1 MGILYV
7 YYIRELYT
15 MRVKDWLRKTRSL
28 RHDIYEVLIW
38 VVGIGLVLY
47 CFTGCASV
55 VPNEKW
61 SGESITLATTLTG
74 LSMIDAKQTFMM
86 DEYSSYFDV
95 IEPITYAHEVN
106 PLMGESPTND
116 RVVVV
121 KLLSGVLTFYGLNK
135 LKEVNRKKALTWLN
149 VLYLIV
155 VIHNN
160 SLGLNINL

>member
-1 MGILYV
+1 MNI
-7 YYIRELYT
+7 
-15 MRVKDWLRKTRSL
+15 RKTVYWIVGL
-28 RHDIYEVLIW
+28 FVFFGW
-38 VVGIGLVLY
+38 VDLVWGQ
-47 CFTGCASV
+47 T
-55 VPNEKW
+55 EKW
-61 SGESITLATTLTG
+61 SGESVTLYTTLMG
-74 LSMIDAKQTFMM
+74 FSMIDAKQTFMM
-86 DEYSSYFDV
+86 DEYRSYFDR

-106 PLMGESPTND
+106 PLMGELPTND

-160 SLGLNINL
+160 SLGLSINL

>member
-1 MGILYV
+1 MSYINIRDEWKLFIGWLALVIL
-7 YYIRELYT
+7 L
-15 MRVKDWLRKTRSL
+15 LLS
-28 RHDIYEVLIW
+28 
-38 VVGIGLVLY
+38 
-47 CFTGCASV
+47 GCASV
-55 VPNEKW
+55 SPSEQW
-61 SGESITLATTLTG
+61 SDESITLATTVTG

-86 DEYSSYFDV
+86 DEYRSYHNR

-121 KLLSGVLTFYGLNK
+121 KLVSGALTLYGLNK
-135 LKEVNRKKALTWLN
+135 MKEKNRKKALTWLN
-149 VLYLIV
+149 VIYLIV

>member
-1 MGILYV
+1 M
-7 YYIRELYT
+7 
-15 MRVKDWLRKTRSL
+15 
-28 RHDIYEVLIW
+28 
-38 VVGIGLVLY
+38 
-47 CFTGCASV
+47 
-55 VPNEKW
+55 
-61 SGESITLATTLTG
+61 G

-86 DEYSSYFDV
+86 EEYRSYHDR

-121 KLLSGVLTFYGLNK
+121 KLVSGALTLYGLSK
-135 LKEVNRKKALTWLN
+135 MKEENRKKALTWLN
-149 VLYLIV
+149 VIYLIV

>member
-15 MRVKDWLRKTRSL
+15 MRVIILL
-28 RHDIYEVLIW
+28 MLLCN
-38 VVGIGLVLY
+38 IGYTQVD
-47 CFTGCASV
+47 
-55 VPNEKW
+55 NKW
-61 SGESITLATTLTG
+61 SGESISLATTLTG

-86 DEYSSYFDV
+86 NEYRSYFDEM
-95 IEPITYAHEVN
+95 EPITYAQEIN
-106 PLMGESPTND
+106 PLMGESPTRD

-121 KLLSGVLTFYGLNK
+121 KLVTGALTLYGLNK
-135 LKEVNRKKALTWLN
+135 MKEKNRKKALMYLN
-149 VLYLIV
+149 VIYLIV